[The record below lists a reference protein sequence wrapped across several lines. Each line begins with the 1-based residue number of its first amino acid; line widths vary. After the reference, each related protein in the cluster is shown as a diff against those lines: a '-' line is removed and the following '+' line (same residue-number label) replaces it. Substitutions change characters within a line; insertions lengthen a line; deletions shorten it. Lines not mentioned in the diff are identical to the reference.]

1 MTRIGN
7 FYWAGLLLTGLL
19 AGCGGGG
26 GGGNAWTP
34 TASTEVFQLKT
45 AWDNII
51 RETGT
56 RSFTVSGTYAGLALS
71 GSGSVTQGGLVGT
84 VFEGVAAQ
92 QKLTTVSA
100 TITGGGQTVT
110 DTQSVS
116 DFYDSNYLPLGTQ
129 TSDEYTVVN
138 GSATIPQTA
147 RVGDSGTAYT
157 EKRYTSASKTNV
169 LGTNTYT
176 YALLADTAT
185 TAIVRVIGVEQ
196 DSLGATTYTSTLRY
210 RITPTGAVT
219 PLSETA
225 TDSDGS
231 MVFTYN

>member
-7 FYWAGLLLTGLL
+7 FYWAGLLLTGFL

-45 AWDNII
+45 AWDNIV

-110 DTQSVS
+110 DTESGS

-129 TSDEYTVVN
+129 TADEYTVVN

-157 EKRYTSASKTNV
+157 EKRYTSASKTNF